1 MIMGGELLREF
12 FRDLKNHRMRS
23 ALTLIAITWGT
34 MSVVLLLAFGE
45 GFGTAMRSGL
55 VNAWNR
61 VLIIYGGETGKV
73 YQGLPKG
80 RQINLE
86 ESDVALL
93 RAAVPDIIMASPQYR
108 KNAELFYGKTRL
120 TTECE
125 GTGQDFKEMRAMYPE
140 AGGRFIDANDVKYQ
154 KRSLFLGYEI
164 AGDLFKGENPVGKT
178 VMLDNVPFTVIGI
191 MEKKLQT
198 SMNNGPDS
206 RRAVIPYSTF
216 RTVYGYEYINTIL
229 AKGPSPVS
237 QAQMINQIR
246 QVLSKKYRTDPA
258 DDRAIGIFDTMMI
271 DEMIKKISFG
281 ISIFLGIVGFFTLM
295 IAGVGV
301 ANVMYVV
308 VKERTREIGIKMA
321 VGARRSYILSQFIFE
336 ALFLSTLGGVVG
348 LLLSWGIVAA
358 TGLIDTSSGAMQ
370 FLGRPILSIGI
381 MIFTVTVLTLI
392 GIFAGVFPARRA
404 AAVDPVE
411 SLRYE

>member
-1 MIMGGELLREF
+1 MAIELIKEF
-12 FRDLKNHRMRS
+12 FRDMNNHRMRS
-23 ALTLIAITWGT
+23 VLTLIAITWGT
-34 MSVVLLLAFGE
+34 MSVVLLLAFGA
-45 GFGTAMRSGL
+45 GFGTAMRNGM

-80 RQINLE
+80 RGINLE
-86 ESDVALL
+86 ERDVALL
-93 RAAVPDIIMASPQYR
+93 RATVPNIVMSSPQYR

-125 GTGQDFKEMRAMYPE
+125 GAGPDFEEMRAMYPE
-140 AGGRFIDANDVKYQ
+140 AGGRFLDANDVRYQ

-164 AGDLFKGENPVGKT
+164 AGDLFKSGNPVGKT
-178 VMLDNVPFTVIGI
+178 VMVDNVPFTVVGV

-216 RTVYGYEYINTIL
+216 RMIYGYRYINTIL
-229 AKGPSPVS
+229 VKGTSPAA
-237 QAQMINQIR
+237 QARMISDIR
-246 QVLSKKYRTDPA
+246 QVLGKKYRFDPTDE
-258 DDRAIGIFDTMMI
+258 RALGVFDTMMI
-271 DEMIKKISFG
+271 DEMIKKITLG
-281 ISIFLGIVGFFTLM
+281 VNIFLGVVGFFTLM

-321 VGARRSYILSQFIFE
+321 VGARRTYILSQFVFE
-336 ALFLSTLGGVVG
+336 ALFISLLGGLLG

-358 TGLIDTSSGAMQ
+358 TGLLDTSSGAMQ

-381 MIFTVTVLTLI
+381 MLFTVAVLTSI
-392 GIFAGVFPARRA
+392 GLFAGVFPARRA

>member
-108 KNAELFYGKTRL
+108 KNAELFHGKTRL

-336 ALFLSTLGGVVG
+336 ALFLSTLGGVMG

>member
-1 MIMGGELLREF
+1 MAIELLKEF
-12 FRDLKNHRMRS
+12 FRDLKTHRMRS

-34 MSVVLLLAFGE
+34 MSVVLLLAFGS
-45 GFGTAMRSGL
+45 GFGTAMRNGM

-61 VLIIYGGETGKV
+61 VLIVYGGETGKV
-73 YQGLPKG
+73 FEGLPKG
-80 RQINLE
+80 RPIGLE
-86 ESDVALL
+86 ERDVQLIKAS
-93 RAAVPDIIMASPQYR
+93 VPNIVSISPQYR
-108 KNAELFYGKTRL
+108 KNAELFFGKTRL

-125 GTGQDFKEMRAMYPE
+125 GAGPDFETMRAMYPE
-140 AGGRFIDANDVKYQ
+140 AGGRFIDANDIKYR

-164 AGDLFKGENPVGKT
+164 AGDLFKGENPIGKT
-178 VMLDNVPFTVIGI
+178 VMLDNVPFTVVGI

-216 RTVYGYEYINTIL
+216 RSIYGDEHINTMLIR
-229 AKGPSPVS
+229 GTSPAA
-237 QAQMINQIR
+237 QAQMISDIR
-246 QVLSKKYRTDPA
+246 RVLGKKYRFDPTDE
-258 DDRAIGIFDTMMI
+258 RAVGIFDTMMI
-271 DEMIKKISFG
+271 DEIIQKVTLG
-281 ISIFLGIVGFFTLM
+281 VNIFLGVVGLFTLM

-321 VGARRSYILSQFIFE
+321 VGARKSYILSQFVFE
-336 ALFLSTLGGVVG
+336 ALFISLLGGTMG

-358 TGLIDTSSGAMQ
+358 TGLLDTSSGAMQ
-370 FLGRPILSIGI
+370 FLGRPILSIWI
-381 MIFTVTVLTLI
+381 MLFTVTILTMI
-392 GIFAGVFPARRA
+392 GLFAGVFPARKA
-404 AAVDPVE
+404 SAVDPVE

>member
-1 MIMGGELLREF
+1 MAIELIREF
-12 FRDLKNHRMRS
+12 FRDMNNHRMRS
-23 ALTLIAITWGT
+23 VLTLIAIIWGT
-34 MSVVLLLAFGE
+34 MSVVLLLAFGS
-45 GFGTAMRSGL
+45 GFGTAMRNGM

-61 VLIIYGGETGKV
+61 VLIIYGDETGKV

-80 RQINLE
+80 RRINLE
-86 ESDVALL
+86 ERDVDLL
-93 RAAVPDIIMASPQYR
+93 KATVPSIVMSSPQYR

-125 GTGQDFKEMRAMYPE
+125 GAGPDFESMRAMYPE
-140 AGGRFIDANDVKYQ
+140 AGGRFLDANDIKYQ

-164 AGDLFKGENPVGKT
+164 AGDLFKGGDPIGKT
-178 VMLDNVPFTVIGI
+178 VMVDNVPFTVVGI

-216 RTVYGYEYINTIL
+216 RMIYGNRYINTIL
-229 AKGPSPVS
+229 VKGSSPAS
-237 QAQMINQIR
+237 QARMISEIR
-246 QVLSKKYRTDPA
+246 QVLGKKYRFDPTDE
-258 DDRAIGIFDTMMI
+258 RAVGIFDTMMI
-271 DEMIKKISFG
+271 DEMIKKISLG
-281 ISIFLGIVGFFTLM
+281 VSIFLGIVGFFTLM

-308 VKERTREIGIKMA
+308 VKERTREIGIMMA
-321 VGARRSYILSQFIFE
+321 VGARRTYILSQFVFE
-336 ALFLSTLGGVVG
+336 ALFISLLGGCLG
-348 LLLSWGIVAA
+348 LLLSWVIVAA
-358 TGLIDTSSGAMQ
+358 TGLLDTSSGAMQ
-370 FLGRPILSIGI
+370 YLGRPILSIGI
-381 MIFTVTVLTLI
+381 MLFTVIVLTSI
-392 GIFAGVFPARRA
+392 GLFAGVFPARRA